1 MMLSRFAAAVAV
13 ATLIGSVAVAADPPP
28 KPIKALFV
36 CGGCCHDYT
45 NQKNLIKKGLEERAH
60 IEVTVVQQGGTST
73 KSEIDLYKNDD
84 WSKGYDI
91 VIHDECF
98 SDAKDPAWLERILK
112 PHKAGLPGVVV
123 HCAMHCY
130 RTGSDEWFKFCG
142 VTSRRHGKQYAH
154 DVLNRDAEHPI
165 MKGFG
170 PAWANPA
177 GELYWIEKVWP
188 TAHAL
193 GSSKNQENGHDEVCV
208 WTNQYEGKT
217 RVFGTTIGHH
227 NETVSDPAYLNL
239 MTRGVLWACDKLD
252 DKYLKPVEPRKVSIN
267 EAKGKHATAS
277 SEETGKG
284 NLAGGAF
291 DGNGA
296 TRWCAA
302 NSNAGEWL
310 EVDLGKPTKIE
321 GITLEWESD
330 GAVYRYKIEGS
341 ADGSNWRTLVD
352 ASRNK
357 ENGPYVHKDHL
368 GSSRYVKV
376 VFLGSDTGSWGSL
389 REVLV
394 DGGREEV
401 VRREERA
408 APASADP
415 RLADVKV
422 PEGFEARVFA
432 APPAVNYPVY
442 VAASPEGDVYVSVDR
457 NGSLDREPHRGSVVK
472 LSDLDGDGRADQAKL
487 FVPDVDSPRGLVW
500 DHDRLYLMHP
510 PHLSVY
516 IDHDHDGIADEHKY
530 LVKNIAFGF
539 KDRPA
544 DHTSNGVTLGLDGRL
559 YLAIGDFGFLRAE
572 GADGRTLQLRGG
584 GVVRVGTD
592 GTGLELYSRG
602 TRNILEV
609 SLDPLLNAFARDNTN
624 DGGGWDIRL
633 HHFSGIEH
641 HGYPSLFQNFSDEIV
656 QPLADYGGGSGCGG
670 LHLAEPGFPKG
681 YGNALYT
688 ADWGRERI
696 YRHILTPK
704 GATFAADQTEFIAI
718 PRATDLDVDAL
729 SRLYVS
735 SWKGA
740 TFTYAGENVG
750 YVIRVVPAGYKP
762 DPLPD
767 FSNLDSAE
775 LIKLFEYPSMRRRL
789 EAQRELLRRGLD
801 EQTIKALSAFA
812 GDRSK
817 SIEARVAAIFTLK
830 QDLGSK
836 ANPILISLC
845 DNATVRAYALRALTD
860 HDDELAGALG
870 PPIADAAR
878 DADPRVRRQA
888 AESLARLGKLEFASA
903 LVPLLTDADPIVAHT
918 AVKALTLLKASDVCF
933 KVVDDNKA
941 SARSREAALTVL
953 RSLHEPKV
961 VAGLIARL
969 EKETDSTRR
978 VGLFT
983 ALCRLDFQDGNWK
996 GDSWGTR
1003 PDTSG
1008 PYYQPER
1015 WSESNR
1021 IESVL
1026 RSAIEKA
1033 ASSELGLELAQI
1045 NRHKIPLN
1053 DQIDKI
1059 LAKAEADPKLSPEV
1073 VAVIA
1078 RLDSVPDPAAPF
1090 LIRAAEGSSYASSTR
1105 VQAAIALSKTDR
1117 DDAFAAILAAFP
1129 ALETDRGIEREFR
1142 RARDAFLN
1150 ARYLFNHVGLFEA
1163 KAVEKKG
1170 RSSAWADAALL
1181 TLMKENVGS
1190 PETRAEASKA
1200 IAAGWNDVKRR
1211 AQILTGVALAEYRPY
1226 SDKVIASLKDADA
1239 DVVAAAR
1246 FASTRLKLDGGSR
1259 IRPRGPKIE
1268 TMKIDAVIAAI
1279 KTRKGDRDYG
1289 ERLFTSLN
1297 CMNCHTVRADDPP
1310 KGPYLGNIAKTY
1322 KRVELAESIL
1332 TPSKSIA
1339 QGFATNVLALEDG
1352 RTLTGFVVREAADR
1366 VTIRTSDA
1374 KEIEIPAS
1382 QIEERAKSTISV
1394 MPEGLVKDLTIPEFA
1409 SLLDYLES
1417 LANPPTAT
1425 AKGN

>member
-13 ATLIGSVAVAADPPP
+13 ATLIGSVAVAADPTP
-28 KPIKALFV
+28 KPIKALLV

-45 NQKNLIKKGLEERAH
+45 NQKNLIAKGLEERAY
-60 IEVTVVQQGGTST
+60 IDVTVVQQGGSST

-98 SDAKDPAWLERILK
+98 ADAKDPAWLERILK

-142 VTSRRHGKQYAH
+142 VTSRRHGAQYPH

-188 TAHAL
+188 TAHPL
-193 GSSKNQENGHDEVCV
+193 GSSKNKENGHDEVCV
-208 WTNQYEGKT
+208 WTNQYAEKT

-252 DKYLKPVEPRKVSIN
+252 DKYLKPVAPKKVSIN
-267 EAKGKHATAS
+267 EAEGKHARAS

-284 NLAGGAF
+284 NFAANAF
-291 DGNGA
+291 DGKPG
-296 TRWCAA
+296 TRWCA
-302 NSNAGEWL
+302 SNANPGEWL

-330 GAVYRYKIEGS
+330 GAVYHYKIEGS
-341 ADGSNWRTLVD
+341 PDGSKWTTLVD

-357 ENGPYVHKDHL
+357 KNGPYVHKKDL
-368 GSSRYVKV
+368 GSPRFVKV

-401 VRREERA
+401 VRRDERI
-408 APASADP
+408 APAAADP

-487 FVPDVDSPRGLVW
+487 FVADVDSPRGLVW

-559 YLAIGDFGFLRAE
+559 YLAIGDFGFMRAE

-584 GVVRVGTD
+584 GVVRVFPD

-670 LHLAEPGFPKG
+670 LYLAEPGFPQG

-704 GATFAADQTEFIAI
+704 GATFAADQTEFVAI
-718 PRATDLDVDAL
+718 PRATDLDVDAM
-729 SRLYVS
+729 SRLYIS

-750 YVIRVVPAGYKP
+750 YVIQVVPKGYKP

-767 FSNLDSAE
+767 FSQLDSAK
-775 LIKLFEYPSMRRRL
+775 LIKIFEYPSLRRRL

-801 EQTIKALSAFA
+801 DPTIKALSKLA
-812 GDRSK
+812 GDRSRP
-817 SIEARVAAIFTLK
+817 IEARVAAIFALK
-830 QDLGSK
+830 RDLGPRST
-836 ANPILISLC
+836 PILVGLC
-845 DNATVRAYALRALTD
+845 EDSTVRAYALRALTD
-860 HDDELAGALG
+860 RDDELAGVPG
-870 PPIADAAR
+870 RVIAAATA
-878 DADPRVRRQA
+878 DPDPRVRRQA
-888 AESLARLGKLEFASA
+888 AESLARLGELKQAEA
-903 LVPLLTDADPIVAHT
+903 LVPLLADPDPIVAHT
-918 AVKALTLLKASDVCF
+918 SIQALTLLKASDVCF
-933 KVVDDNKA
+933 GVVDDSKA
-941 SARSREAALTVL
+941 SPRSREAALAVL
-953 RSLHEPKV
+953 RSLHESRV

-969 EKETDSTRR
+969 EKETDSARR
-978 VGLFT
+978 IGLFT
-983 ALCRLDFQDGNWK
+983 ALCRLDFQEGNWK

-1008 PYYQPER
+1008 PYYQPVR
-1015 WSESNR
+1015 WSESDR

-1026 RSAIEKA
+1026 RATIAKA
-1033 ASSELGLELAQI
+1033 GSGELAGELVQI

-1059 LAKAEADPKLSPEV
+1059 LAKAEADPALSPDV
-1073 VAVIA
+1073 IAVIA
-1078 RLDSVPDPAAPF
+1078 RLDSVPDSAVPL
-1090 LIRAAEGSSYASSTR
+1090 LIRTATGAKNPAPTR
-1105 VQAAIALSKTDR
+1105 IQATIALSKTDR
-1117 DDAFAAILAAFP
+1117 EDAFNAILAALP
-1129 ALETDRGIEREFR
+1129 ALETDRGAEREFR

-1150 ARYLFNHVGLFEA
+1150 ARYLFNHVGLFESKGAA
-1163 KAVEKKG
+1163 KNG
-1170 RSSAWADAALL
+1170 RISAWADAALL
-1181 TLMKENVGS
+1181 SLIKANVGS

-1200 IAAGWNDVKRR
+1200 IDAGWSDVARR
-1211 AQILTGVALAEYRPY
+1211 AQILTAVALAEYRPF
-1226 SDKVIASLKDADA
+1226 SDKVLASLKDADSG
-1239 DVVAAAR
+1239 VAAAAR
-1246 FASTRLKLDGGSR
+1246 LASAKLRLDGGSK
-1259 IRPRGPKIE
+1259 IKPRGPKIE
-1268 TMKIDAVIAAI
+1268 KMKIEDVIAAI

-1297 CMNCHTVRADDPP
+1297 CVNCHTIRADDPP

-1332 TPSKSIA
+1332 APSKSIA
-1339 QGFATNVLALEDG
+1339 QGFATNILALDDG

-1366 VTIRTSDA
+1366 VKIRTSDA
-1374 KEIEIPAS
+1374 KEIEIPTS
-1382 QIEERAKSTISV
+1382 KIEERAKSTISV
-1394 MPEGLVKDLTIPEFA
+1394 MPEGLVKDLTILEFA

-1417 LANPPTAT
+1417 PANPPSSTS
-1425 AKGN
+1425 K